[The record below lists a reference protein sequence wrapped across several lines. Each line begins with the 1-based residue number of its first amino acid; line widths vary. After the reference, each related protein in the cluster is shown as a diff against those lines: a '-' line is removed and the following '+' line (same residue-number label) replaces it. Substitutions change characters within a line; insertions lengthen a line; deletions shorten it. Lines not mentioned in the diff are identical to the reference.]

1 MISRIVKTLTGEEIT
16 AYIYIRPYKAEL
28 ARELNVFKETLE
40 IFNSTYIYNKYTL
53 ELTWERFLN
62 QVLIIVDENGQD
74 IRHSIN
80 GYLGDLIGVPTK
92 VDYIKN
98 ILFELIEKPIKKSV
112 YFGYDDNQQNFVV
125 DILASPDFVL
135 SINKLSNTSS
145 NKKMYSLNIDIFNK
159 GDLKLLKMLD
169 DRGFKKSKEDLV
181 WLWVKINFLIK
192 ELAH

>member
-28 ARELNVFKETLE
+28 TRELNAFKETLE

-74 IRHSIN
+74 IRHSID

-135 SINKLSNTSS
+135 SINRLSNTSS
-145 NKKMYSLNIDIFNK
+145 NKKMYSLNIDILNE

-181 WLWVKINFLIK
+181 
-192 ELAH
+192 